1 MGDLLRCGIGCCL
14 VVIADAD
21 NDLHVVAGV
30 LLDINDGIGSLI
42 HGDGLGQDLHHVD
55 LAGVDEVK
63 GLLKLASAGAGTA
76 DVDLLLGDDIGG
88 QAGFLLGPAGQGDA
102 ASVGNQ
108 IKGLADGGV
117 SAGALHDLMCHLAA
131 GDLFHALNG
140 VLFAGVD
147 DILDTEALGKV
158 KALLHEIEQNS
169 VGTVSLGDHTGNQ
182 TDGACTDDGAVLA
195 GLQAAATLLQLG
207 YEVEIFEKADRAGG
221 FLRTIPEYR
230 LPETVVDGE
239 IERVVALGAVIHCG
253 VDVDKAKF
261 EELKAGYDAVLVA
274 TGVRKPM
281 ILDLFQGN
289 PNVVSAVDLLTEIRS
304 KHGEMNV
311 PASALVLGGGDSAMD
326 AATTLKMLGV
336 KDVIEVTRN
345 EFRASDAEKA
355 TAHEMGVIT
364 IGGYT
369 PAAVDGKTVTFKH
382 SRLNSEL
389 KIEAELIVVA
399 LGQNID
405 NELGLP
411 VERNEVVAEGTSVDG
426 KVFVAGDIA
435 KGDKTVVAAVNKGK
449 LAAYEIHN
457 RIGG

>member
-1 MGDLLRCGIGCCL
+1 MTKKYTEELERGYSVSTVMEEAQRCLLCYDAPCSKACPAGTDPAKFIRSVRFRNFKGAAETIRINNVLGAVCARVCPTERYCESGCSRCGIDKP
-14 VVIADAD
+14 I
-21 NDLHVVAGV
+21 
-30 LLDINDGIGSLI
+30 
-42 HGDGLGQDLHHVD
+42 
-55 LAGVDEVK
+55 
-63 GLLKLASAGAGTA
+63 
-76 DVDLLLGDDIGG
+76 DIGG
-88 QAGFLLGPAGQGDA
+88 IQRFVTDFEAACGMKVLEKGTANGKRVAVVGSGP
-102 ASVGNQ
+102 
-108 IKGLADGGV
+108 
-117 SAGALHDLMCHLAA
+117 
-131 GDLFHALNG
+131 
-140 VLFAGVD
+140 
-147 DILDTEALGKV
+147 
-158 KALLHEIEQNS
+158 
-169 VGTVSLGDHTGNQ
+169 
-182 TDGACTDDGAVLA
+182 A

-239 IERVVALGAVIHCG
+239 IERIVALGAVIHCG
-253 VDVDKAKF
+253 VNVDKAKF
-261 EELKAGYDAVLVA
+261 EELKAGFDAVLVA

-304 KHGEMNV
+304 KHGQMNV

-345 EFRASDAEKA
+345 EFRASDAEKT

-369 PAAVDGKTVTFKH
+369 PAAVDGKTVTFRH

-389 KIEAELIVVA
+389 KIEADLIVVA

-411 VERNEVVAEGTSVDG
+411 VERNEVVAEGSRVDG

-435 KGDKTVVAAVNKGK
+435 KGDKTVVAAVKKGK

>member
-1 MGDLLRCGIGCCL
+1 MTKKYSQELVQGYTMSTVMEEAQRCLLCHDAPCSNACPAGTDPAKFIRSVRFRNFKGAAETIRSNNALGAACARICPTERYCEQGCSRCGIDKPINIGGIQRFVTDFEEQCGMKVL
-14 VVIADAD
+14 EKGAANGKRIA
-21 NDLHVVAGV
+21 V
-30 LLDINDGIGSLI
+30 IGS
-42 HGDGLGQDLHHVD
+42 
-55 LAGVDEVK
+55 
-63 GLLKLASAGAGTA
+63 
-76 DVDLLLGDDIGG
+76 
-88 QAGFLLGPAGQGDA
+88 GP
-102 ASVGNQ
+102 
-108 IKGLADGGV
+108 
-117 SAGALHDLMCHLAA
+117 
-131 GDLFHALNG
+131 
-140 VLFAGVD
+140 
-147 DILDTEALGKV
+147 
-158 KALLHEIEQNS
+158 
-169 VGTVSLGDHTGNQ
+169 
-182 TDGACTDDGAVLA
+182 A

-304 KHGEMNV
+304 KHGGMNV

>member
-1 MGDLLRCGIGCCL
+1 MTKKYTEELERGYSVSTVMEEAQRCLLCYDAPCSKACPAGTDPAKFIRSVRFRNFKGAAETIRINNVLGAVCARVCPTERYCESGCSRCGIDKP
-14 VVIADAD
+14 I
-21 NDLHVVAGV
+21 
-30 LLDINDGIGSLI
+30 
-42 HGDGLGQDLHHVD
+42 
-55 LAGVDEVK
+55 
-63 GLLKLASAGAGTA
+63 
-76 DVDLLLGDDIGG
+76 DIGG
-88 QAGFLLGPAGQGDA
+88 IQRFVTDFEAACGMKVLEKGTANGKRVAVVGSGP
-102 ASVGNQ
+102 
-108 IKGLADGGV
+108 
-117 SAGALHDLMCHLAA
+117 
-131 GDLFHALNG
+131 
-140 VLFAGVD
+140 
-147 DILDTEALGKV
+147 
-158 KALLHEIEQNS
+158 
-169 VGTVSLGDHTGNQ
+169 
-182 TDGACTDDGAVLA
+182 A

-239 IERVVALGAVIHCG
+239 IERIVALGAVIHCG
-253 VDVDKAKF
+253 VNVDKAKF
-261 EELKAGYDAVLVA
+261 EELKAGFDAVLVA
-274 TGVRKPM
+274 TGVRKAM

-304 KHGEMNV
+304 KHGQMNV

-389 KIEAELIVVA
+389 KIEADLIVVA

-411 VERNEVVAEGTSVDG
+411 VERNEVVAEGTRVDG

-435 KGDKTVVAAVNKGK
+435 KGDKTVVAAVKKGK

>member
-1 MGDLLRCGIGCCL
+1 MTKKYTEELERGYSVSTVMEEAQRCLLCYDAPCSKACPAGTDPAKFIRSVRFRNFKGAAETIRINNVLGAVCARVCPTERYCESGCSRCGIDKP
-14 VVIADAD
+14 I
-21 NDLHVVAGV
+21 
-30 LLDINDGIGSLI
+30 
-42 HGDGLGQDLHHVD
+42 
-55 LAGVDEVK
+55 
-63 GLLKLASAGAGTA
+63 
-76 DVDLLLGDDIGG
+76 DIGG
-88 QAGFLLGPAGQGDA
+88 IQRFVTDFEAACGMKVLEKGA
-102 ASVGNQ
+102 ASGKRVAVVGS
-108 IKGLADGGV
+108 GP
-117 SAGALHDLMCHLAA
+117 
-131 GDLFHALNG
+131 
-140 VLFAGVD
+140 
-147 DILDTEALGKV
+147 
-158 KALLHEIEQNS
+158 
-169 VGTVSLGDHTGNQ
+169 
-182 TDGACTDDGAVLA
+182 A

-207 YEVEIFEKADRAGG
+207 YEVEIYEKADRAGG

-239 IERVVALGAVIHCG
+239 IERIVALGAVIHCG
-253 VDVDKAKF
+253 VNVDKAKF
-261 EELKAGYDAVLVA
+261 EELKAGFDAVLVA
-274 TGVRKPM
+274 TGVRKAM

-304 KHGEMNV
+304 KHGQMNV

-345 EFRASDAEKA
+345 EFRASDAEKT

-389 KIEAELIVVA
+389 KIEADLIVVA

-411 VERNEVVAEGTSVDG
+411 VERNEVVAEGTRVDG

>member
-1 MGDLLRCGIGCCL
+1 MKVLEKGAANGKRVA
-14 VVIADAD
+14 VV
-21 NDLHVVAGV
+21 
-30 LLDINDGIGSLI
+30 GS
-42 HGDGLGQDLHHVD
+42 
-55 LAGVDEVK
+55 
-63 GLLKLASAGAGTA
+63 
-76 DVDLLLGDDIGG
+76 
-88 QAGFLLGPAGQGDA
+88 GP
-102 ASVGNQ
+102 
-108 IKGLADGGV
+108 
-117 SAGALHDLMCHLAA
+117 
-131 GDLFHALNG
+131 
-140 VLFAGVD
+140 
-147 DILDTEALGKV
+147 
-158 KALLHEIEQNS
+158 
-169 VGTVSLGDHTGNQ
+169 
-182 TDGACTDDGAVLA
+182 A

-207 YEVEIFEKADRAGG
+207 YEVEIYEKADRAGG

-239 IERVVALGAVIHCG
+239 IERIVALGAVIHCG

-311 PASALVLGGGDSAMD
+311 PASALVLGGGDSAHGRCHHPQD
-326 AATTLKMLGV
+326 AGREGLSS
-336 KDVIEVTRN
+336 EVTRN

-435 KGDKTVVAAVNKGK
+435 KATRPSSPPSTMASSPHMRSTIVLEVEKHG
-449 LAAYEIHN
+449 EERFI
-457 RIGG
+457 R

>member
-1 MGDLLRCGIGCCL
+1 MTKKYTEELERGYSVSTVMEEAQRCLLCYDAPCSKACPAGTDPAKFIRSVRFRNFKGAAETIRINNALGAVCARVCPTERYCESGCSRCGIDKP
-14 VVIADAD
+14 I
-21 NDLHVVAGV
+21 
-30 LLDINDGIGSLI
+30 
-42 HGDGLGQDLHHVD
+42 
-55 LAGVDEVK
+55 
-63 GLLKLASAGAGTA
+63 
-76 DVDLLLGDDIGG
+76 DIGG
-88 QAGFLLGPAGQGDA
+88 IQRFVTDFEAACGMKVLEKGTANGKRVAVVGSGP
-102 ASVGNQ
+102 
-108 IKGLADGGV
+108 
-117 SAGALHDLMCHLAA
+117 
-131 GDLFHALNG
+131 
-140 VLFAGVD
+140 
-147 DILDTEALGKV
+147 
-158 KALLHEIEQNS
+158 
-169 VGTVSLGDHTGNQ
+169 
-182 TDGACTDDGAVLA
+182 A

-207 YEVEIFEKADRAGG
+207 YEVEIYEKADRAGG

-239 IERVVALGAVIHCG
+239 IERIVALGAVIHCG